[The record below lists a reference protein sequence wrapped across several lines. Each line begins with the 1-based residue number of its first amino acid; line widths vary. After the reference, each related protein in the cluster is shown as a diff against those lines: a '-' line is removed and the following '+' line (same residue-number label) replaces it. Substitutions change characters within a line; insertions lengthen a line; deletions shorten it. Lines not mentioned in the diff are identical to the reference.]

1 MPRAM
6 LKKLLV
12 EGDEEK
18 RVIPYFM
25 DEHFVWGDTKE
36 EWVVMIEEFDG
47 VENLLKPGVIEAESK
62 VPGLLALGVI
72 IDADD
77 QLESQ
82 WLRVR
87 DRFRRVDRDFP
98 ENLPPE
104 GLIHKSSGGVRMGV
118 WIMPDNRSRGML
130 ETFLGML
137 MEPDRQAMWS
147 FAQSSCLQAKDH
159 GALYKEVHR
168 DKACIHTYLAWLDPP
183 GHSLHVSILAKAL
196 DSRLPLGILFV
207 QWFMDLFQLTPR
219 DTPLPEKIK
228 LA

>member
-1 MPRAM
+1 MPRAI

-25 DEHFVWGDTKE
+25 NEHFVWGDNE
-36 EWVVMIEEFDG
+36 RDWVVTIEQFGG

-77 QLESQ
+77 WLESR
-82 WLRVR
+82 WTRVR
-87 DRFRRVDRDFP
+87 ERFRRVAQDFP
-98 ENLPPE
+98 ESLPPE
-104 GLIHKSSGGVRMGV
+104 GLIYQSPDGVRMGV

-130 ETFLGML
+130 ETFLSSL
-137 MEPDRQAMWS
+137 MEPDRQEMWT
-147 FAQSSCLQAKDH
+147 FAQRSCEEARDH
-159 GALYKEVHR
+159 DARYNDVQR

-183 GHSLHVSILAKAL
+183 GRPLHISVLARAL
-196 DSRLPLGILFV
+196 DSRLPLGVLFV
-207 QWFMDLFQLTPR
+207 KWFMDLFQLPPR
-219 DTPLPEKIK
+219 ETT
-228 LA
+228 LAGVSTGH